1 MPAHSHAC
9 TLSVIHSVSQSVSMR
24 DYYINFDLSK
34 DLHLVGGLD
43 DELLLSVVV
52 RLQDERVLVVR
63 HLQGRR
69 LSSLNL
75 GSVIFRVKLG
85 NYIRHL
91 AESQLV

>member
-1 MPAHSHAC
+1 M
-9 TLSVIHSVSQSVSMR
+9 VSQSQFVHGVR
-24 DYYINFDLSK
+24 DYYINFDLSSETKKNVSK
-34 DLHLVGGLD
+34 DLDLVGGLD

-91 AESQLV
+91 A